1 MNVKATISLNTL
13 LNMIKIY
20 EKLPIRVTKLMFKQN
35 ITGQTNVNKKIK
47 SIPGNFASF
56 MFHPKVFS
64 NIKQYLGKLQITPLF
79 S

>member
-1 MNVKATISLNTL
+1 
-13 LNMIKIY
+13 MIKIY

-47 SIPGNFASF
+47 SIPGNFGSF
-56 MFHPKVFS
+56 LFHPTVFS
-64 NIKQYLGKLQITPLF
+64 NIKQYLGKLQITTLF